1 MAAYEKLDRIFV
13 AGEWREGAGETLTN
27 ICPWDEST
35 IFEMACATA
44 DDVDEACR
52 AASDAQREWAALPP
66 SARAAKMLAIGDI
79 LESRKDEIADWIV
92 REVGGTQVKAALEL
106 MLVTQVARQE
116 AAALPYMV
124 EGAILPEDIPGKE
137 SRAYR
142 QPAGVV
148 ALISPWNF
156 PLQLTARTLFPA
168 LALGNAVVLKPA
180 SDTPV
185 AGGTIFAAI
194 CEEAGLPKGLVSV
207 LPGSGSEIGDALVRH
222 PVPSVVSFTGSTPV
236 GRGVGKAALDGKR
249 IKSLELELG
258 GNSPIVVLDD
268 ADIDYAVEAS
278 VWGKFM
284 HQGQICMIANRIVV
298 EDAVY
303 NEFVE
308 KFVARTRKL
317 VVGKRDAADCLI
329 GPIVNRDQFE
339 GIMEMIAK
347 AKDQGATCAL
357 GGEPDGLVIPPHVF
371 TDVGEDNCL
380 VTHEIFGPV
389 APIQRARDE
398 DHALELANNTD
409 MGLSSSVFSRDEGR
423 ALSFAKKIEAGMT
436 HINDQPVNDSPFAP
450 FGAMK
455 NSGVGRFNGR
465 WAIEAFT
472 KTHWISVQ
480 HGKRQFPFSAED
492 L

>member
-116 AAALPYMV
+116 AALPYMV

-423 ALSFAKKIEAGMT
+423 ALAFAKRIEAGMT
-436 HINDQPVNDSPFAP
+436 HINDQPVNDSPFSP
-450 FGAMK
+450 FGAVK

-465 WAIEAFT
+465 WAIEAFMT
-472 KTHWISVQ
+472 THWISVQ
-480 HGKRQFPFSAED
+480 HEKRQFPFSADD
-492 L
+492 LG